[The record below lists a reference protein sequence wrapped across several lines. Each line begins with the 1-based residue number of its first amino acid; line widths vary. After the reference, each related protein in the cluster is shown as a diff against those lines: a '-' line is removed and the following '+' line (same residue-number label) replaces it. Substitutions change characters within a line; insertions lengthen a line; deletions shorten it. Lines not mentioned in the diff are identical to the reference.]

1 LTSTHSLSSLLSIC
15 GTPPNGA
22 GIYLHILWLESD
34 PRFYLYVGQS
44 QETQQRIQHHNDP
57 RYRER
62 YKSLHYYVWEK
73 LGPNVKSAWV
83 MLSAPG
89 PDVLID
95 PLSLNLLEMWCS
107 LTLQTLPKDTLAQY
121 LPCETLAPQAG
132 CHLNLASPLSQSV
145 QSKGPEADGLGN
157 LYASDDSLFKEYF
170 KERVRQYRELR
181 NSNDPFLRDYWWD
194 NAKRA
199 VNAANKTVRDRIRS
213 ESLEGMELPIAI
225 RVKKSTQTFSV
236 GPCLLSVPIELIRLA
251 PKKILHVQCVLT
263 ESPDND
269 CYAQAS
275 RRSDDA
281 SRLLVRI
288 CGTDVDGKKFDGITY
303 SNGQKCVYKANTLF
317 DILAG
322 RSLTESRNLPRRYMC
337 CRQNSGRLT
346 KYT

>member
-1 LTSTHSLSSLLSIC
+1 M
-15 GTPPNGA
+15 
-22 GIYLHILWLESD
+22 
-34 PRFYLYVGQS
+34 
-44 QETQQRIQHHNDP
+44 
-57 RYRER
+57 
-62 YKSLHYYVWEK
+62 
-73 LGPNVKSAWV
+73 KSAWV